1 MITRHTRWLACGVA
15 VVLLPAASIAQTG
28 PAAGERLSLERAIQ
42 IALDNNRQLRTA
54 ALDAQQAD
62 EQLAIVRTRRLP
74 AFQLEAT
81 ASQLLMPVDFSFPVG
96 AFGEFPGTGPI
107 PATDTNVSVPRQPIA
122 YVVAEVS
129 QPLSRLFRLGL
140 DVGSAELT
148 CEIGRERVRAQRLAV
163 ITDVKRL
170 YFAIL
175 QTRSALSA
183 TDDAVALYRELDR
196 TLQVRVAQKVALR
209 SDSLDV
215 QFRLAQEELL
225 RTSSQNTLAS
235 QKEQLNQLLGR
246 DVATAF
252 DVDDAS
258 EMAMPEIDLAAARA
272 RAIADRPD
280 LRQAQLLVKQADL
293 ERRATKADRI
303 PEISVAVSY
312 SSNFNMDVVP
322 MNLATAGVALKWEPF
337 DWGRRD
343 RQLAVRTQA
352 VEQARLRL
360 RDAEDRALIE
370 VNAQFRALGEA
381 RARLNVAQMAQSSAR
396 EKLRVR
402 NNQFQVQAALLTD
415 VLQIRSE
422 VAETAD
428 RYQQALA
435 AFWTARANF
444 EQAVGE
450 EGLR

>member
-1 MITRHTRWLACGVA
+1 M
-15 VVLLPAASIAQTG
+15 
-28 PAAGERLSLERAIQ
+28 
-42 IALDNNRQLRTA
+42 LDV
-54 ALDAQQAD
+54 QQAD
-62 EQLAIVRTRRLP
+62 EQLAIARTRRLP
-74 AFQLEAT
+74 VFQLEAT

-96 AFGEFPGTGPI
+96 AFGEFPGIGPI

-122 YVVAEVS
+122 DVVAEVS
-129 QPLSRLFRLGL
+129 QPISQLSRLGL
-140 DVGSAELT
+140 DIGSAEMT
-148 CEIGRERVRAQRLAV
+148 REIGRERVKAQRLAV
-163 ITDVKRL
+163 ITEIKRL